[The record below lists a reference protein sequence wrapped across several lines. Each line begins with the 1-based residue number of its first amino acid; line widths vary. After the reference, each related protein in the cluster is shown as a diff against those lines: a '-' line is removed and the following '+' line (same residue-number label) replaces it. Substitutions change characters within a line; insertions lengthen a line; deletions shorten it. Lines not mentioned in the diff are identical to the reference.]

1 MHLILNT
8 FYGYLQFIH
17 ENKYIKIKKNIH
29 NNEYQELSLANRKMR
44 GGEAIATRAINVLS
58 NCIPGNCVK

>member
-1 MHLILNT
+1 MDIYNLSMKTNT
-8 FYGYLQFIH
+8 L
-17 ENKYIKIKKNIH
+17 KLKKNIH